1 MVVQAVYDREI
12 RDVVGKLLAYQR
24 DAPIRVRIVTP
35 LIHETALSDGKML
48 SAKINKLIKF
58 KDARITL
65 LVNPDFMKSSE
76 EIELLGRFEDMGVKI
91 HCKRD
96 LHAKTILL
104 EGRKDKGI
112 LITSAN
118 LTPSGLGSQQEI
130 GVYIL
135 NELDHIYDRINN
147 YATKLLKE
155 TNTSIRGG
163 DYRANLV

>member
-12 RDVVGKLLAYQR
+12 RDVAGKLLAYQR
-24 DAPIRVRIVTP
+24 DAPIRVRIMTP
-35 LIHETALSDGKML
+35 LIHETVLSDGQKL

-58 KDARITL
+58 KGARITL
-65 LVNPDFMKSSE
+65 LVNPHFMKSAE

-96 LHAKTILL
+96 LHAKAILL
-104 EGRKDKGI
+104 ESRKDKGI

-135 NELDHIYDRINN
+135 NELNRIYDKINN
-147 YATKLLKE
+147 YTTKLLKE
-155 TNTSIRGG
+155 TNVSVRGG
-163 DYRANLV
+163 DYRANVV